1 MSGPFSTPPQS
12 TSPFSPPLHGG
23 DVLRTIFLGIALFVG
38 AFLLLRQ
45 MLMGDASSG
54 ERINVLIGSFAAWAF
69 AWLAAIWFVFVR
81 SRGMS
86 FADLGYTIADRRW
99 ALMGVGAGF
108 GALPLAFIVAA
119 LLRPALGSD
128 AGQSLQHYF
137 GSGSDFTIFHAL
149 TILLYGGFLVPLTEE
164 LLFRGL
170 VFRWLRQRLDFWPA
184 AFVSAAV
191 FGVAH
196 GSADKAVIAGL
207 LGLPLAWL
215 FEKSRSLVP
224 AILLHQSY
232 NSLAL
237 MLTFAAVWLPGGPEN

>member
-1 MSGPFSTPPQS
+1 MSGPVHKLPRASTPLGA
-12 TSPFSPPLHGG
+12 PLRGG
-23 DVLRTIFLGIALFVG
+23 DILRTIFLGIALFAG
-38 AFLLLRQ
+38 AILLLRQ
-45 MLMGDASSG
+45 LIPG
-54 ERINVLIGSFAAWAF
+54 EADSAARINVLIGSFAAWTF

-81 SRGMS
+81 GRGMR

-99 ALMGVGAGF
+99 ALMGVGTGF
-108 GALPLAFIVAA
+108 GALPVAFVVAA

-128 AGQSLQHYF
+128 TMPSLLQYF
-137 GSGSDFTIFHAL
+137 GSAGQFTIFHAL
-149 TILLYGGFLVPLTEE
+149 TILLYGGFLVPLSEE

-170 VFRWLRQRLDFWPA
+170 LFRWLRQRLDFWPA

-196 GSADKAVIAGL
+196 GTADKAVVAGL

-215 FEKSRSLVP
+215 YEKSRSLAP
-224 AILLHQSY
+224 AILLHQTY

-237 MLTFAAVWLPGGPEN
+237 MLTFAAIWLPAAPDT

>member
-1 MSGPFSTPPQS
+1 MSGPFPKLPQS
-12 TSPFSPPLHGG
+12 TSPFGPPLRGA

-38 AFLLLRQ
+38 ALVLLRPLTVNGTSTGGQ
-45 MLMGDASSG
+45 
-54 ERINVLIGSFAAWAF
+54 INLLIGSFAAWTF

-81 SRGMS
+81 LRGLR

-119 LLRPALGSD
+119 LLRPVLGSD
-128 AGQSLQHYF
+128 ANQSLQQFF
-137 GSGSDFTIFHAL
+137 GSGSGFTAVHAL

-170 VFRWLRQRLDFWPA
+170 IFRWLRQRLDFWPA
-184 AFVSAAV
+184 AFISAAI

-196 GSADKAVIAGL
+196 GSADKAIVAGL

-215 FEKSRSLVP
+215 FERSRSLVP
-224 AILLHQSY
+224 AILLHQTY
-232 NSLAL
+232 NALAL
-237 MLTFAAVWLPGGPEN
+237 MLTFAAIWLPASAES

>member
-1 MSGPFSTPPQS
+1 
-12 TSPFSPPLHGG
+12 
-23 DVLRTIFLGIALFVG
+23 V
-38 AFLLLRQ
+38 
-45 MLMGDASSG
+45 
-54 ERINVLIGSFAAWAF
+54 
-69 AWLAAIWFVFVR
+69 
-81 SRGMS
+81 S
-86 FADLGYTIADRRW
+86 FADLGDTVPDRRW

-119 LLRPALGSD
+119 LLRPALGSESVP
-128 AGQSLQHYF
+128 SLQQYF
-137 GSGSDFTIFHAL
+137 GSGADFTIFHAM
-149 TILLYGGFLVPLTEE
+149 TMLLYGGFLVPLTEE

-191 FGVAH
+191 FGIAH

-215 FEKSRSLVP
+215 FEKSRSLAP
-224 AILLHQSY
+224 AILLHQTY

-237 MLTFAAVWLPGGPEN
+237 LLTFAAIWLPAAPES

>member
-1 MSGPFSTPPQS
+1 MSGPIPKLPQS
-12 TSPFSPPLHGG
+12 TSPFGPPLHGG

-38 AFLLLRQ
+38 AFLTLRQ
-45 MLMGDASSG
+45 LLSGDASSG
-54 ERINVLIGSFAAWAF
+54 ERINALIGSFAAWTF

-81 SRGMS
+81 GRGMS

-99 ALMGVGAGF
+99 ALIGVGAGF

-128 AGQSLQHYF
+128 PAPNLQQYF
-137 GSGSDFTIFHAL
+137 GSGGDFTIFHAM
-149 TILLYGGFLVPLTEE
+149 TMLLYGGFLVPLTEE

-184 AFVSAAV
+184 AFISAAV
-191 FGVAH
+191 FGIAH
-196 GSADKAVIAGL
+196 GTADKAVIAGL
-207 LGLPLAWL
+207 LGLALAWL
-215 FEKSRSLVP
+215 FERSRSLAP
-224 AILLHQSY
+224 AILLHQTY

-237 MLTFAAVWLPGGPEN
+237 MLTFAAVWLPAGPET